1 MSSPVASSPSS
12 LTLSPI
18 APSPSSST
26 TARRLCIGHGND
38 TIATR
43 ATTPSRRRRSPS
55 RRRNHRSRRC
65 PSCRRHHRRQR
76 QDACASVVTATMPSR
91 QEQQRFLTQTT
102 LIRHLHS
109 PTHATT
115 HHLVNHTLC
124 ATAGIYT
131 CCKSSCPASPK
142 IFFSSLRALHDHGTT
157 IHPPPPS
164 PPPTP
169 NIPPSTP
176 FAISSHLL
184 HCHPPPHTV
193 NHWMHGLDFITSVYD
208 HEPPDFRTT
217 WRHFLRSRNK
227 SAFCNLQASIIRAI
241 VVSNTSCPTIDD
253 TAPFWWL
260 LLHLDM
266 LSIFAPSTRK
276 QRSDSSIQ
284 NTISDC
290 IDVAFSGDVT
300 YLFNSAMNVKRLTQ
314 NTRPAY
320 IGKSCSAQLAAG
332 NDEYHTAVSLCS
344 SQSVAIIGS
353 HNLWHNISHI
363 NKLYPTSPPSK
374 PSTAHTILII
384 STILPHRR
392 HLQNHPPKT
401 KEQE

>member
-1 MSSPVASSPSS
+1 
-12 LTLSPI
+12 
-18 APSPSSST
+18 
-26 TARRLCIGHGND
+26 
-38 TIATR
+38 
-43 ATTPSRRRRSPS
+43 
-55 RRRNHRSRRC
+55 
-65 PSCRRHHRRQR
+65 
-76 QDACASVVTATMPSR
+76 
-91 QEQQRFLTQTT
+91 
-102 LIRHLHS
+102 
-109 PTHATT
+109 
-115 HHLVNHTLC
+115 
-124 ATAGIYT
+124 
-131 CCKSSCPASPK
+131 
-142 IFFSSLRALHDHGTT
+142 
-157 IHPPPPS
+157 
-164 PPPTP
+164 
-169 NIPPSTP
+169 
-176 FAISSHLL
+176 
-184 HCHPPPHTV
+184 
-193 NHWMHGLDFITSVYD
+193 
-208 HEPPDFRTT
+208 
-217 WRHFLRSRNK
+217 
-227 SAFCNLQASIIRAI
+227 
-241 VVSNTSCPTIDD
+241 
-253 TAPFWWL
+253 
-260 LLHLDM
+260 M

-384 STILPHRR
+384 STILPYRQ